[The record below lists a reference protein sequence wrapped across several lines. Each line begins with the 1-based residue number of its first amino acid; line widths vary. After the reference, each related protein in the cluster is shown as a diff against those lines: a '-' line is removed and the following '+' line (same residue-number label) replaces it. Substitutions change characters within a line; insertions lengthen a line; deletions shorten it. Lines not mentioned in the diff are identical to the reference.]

1 MSNIFTNYQINEF
14 RNSFLLVEKKKDY
27 IESKQLCHLLRKL
40 NYYLTKQELNY
51 YSNKYNDNGFIH
63 FTNFLKILENLY
75 NIQIEEE
82 LLVAFRIFDREMT
95 GYINKDKLVEILTT
109 IGDVLNKDEIN
120 DLINITTIDKNG
132 NIDYKELVKNI
143 LVY

>member
-1 MSNIFTNYQINEF
+1 
-14 RNSFLLVEKKKDY
+14 
-27 IESKQLCHLLRKL
+27 
-40 NYYLTKQELNY
+40 
-51 YSNKYNDNGFIH
+51 
-63 FTNFLKILENLY
+63 
-75 NIQIEEE
+75 
-82 LLVAFRIFDREMT
+82 MT